1 MSASVVVVRV
11 PDSLNDSPKPLIERL
26 ASWSWAVP
34 VAASPGWV
42 TYVLSRS
49 EPSELI
55 GTNADGAPGLALL
68 HMLAGALAVAGLW
81 AWIAR
86 RARAHDASLSTGHA
100 WLAAVLAT
108 RVLLLGPTVLAIY
121 FDPEGFL
128 SIRRPVLVL
137 VSAALVAV
145 SVRAWPG
152 VGMGTR
158 GGGAWLRRLA
168 GVFGPRG
175 PWMLLLVAVGVI
187 GMVLVRL
194 AILRHHGFGTRA
206 FDLGIYDNIAWNT
219 SHGHFLGCSL
229 IKGGVHTAA
238 HFDPILVAFSLP
250 YALVPR
256 AETLLVLQAIWV
268 LSGVIPVYLIAQRR
282 LDDRIAA
289 TILALGFA
297 LYPSVHSVIVRDF
310 HSLALLATPALWML
324 WCLDTQRKLGYWLAF
339 AVTLLTRE
347 DSSLFAIG
355 IGVYALLATSERRR
369 GALTIGLA
377 LAYLLVVKLA
387 VMPDPGLLMQDSD
400 HTYAYANRYRRLIP
414 ADGGALDGVA
424 TLLTNPAFVLGHLL
438 TTEKFV
444 SAFAFLLP
452 LGLLPLGAG
461 RRTLIAAYG
470 VAFIFLASH
479 KTIYY
484 PLSHYS
490 SVLYPALFAAAPEGF
505 ARARAWLVDVR
516 GHAPARARVMLLA
529 YLATCLSLGSLS
541 MGALLD
547 TTPFRAVTKLRS
559 LDADQ
564 RAHYQAFAKAIAAI
578 PREASVVASNRA
590 APHVTNRRELY
601 IVQQRVE
608 AEWMVVYEDD
618 LEGLDGAWVFGLIQR
633 GRYQKVERLR
643 GVYTVLQRQDPVADP
658 AAQ

>member
-1 MSASVVVVRV
+1 MSASVDDVRV
-11 PDSLNDSPKPLIERL
+11 PDSLNDPPKPLIERL
-26 ASWSWAVP
+26 ASWLWAVP

-42 TYVLSRS
+42 TYVLSRA
-49 EPSELI
+49 EPSRLI
-55 GTNADGAPGLALL
+55 ATNADGAPGTAML

-86 RARAHDASLSTGHA
+86 RVRARDASLSTGHA
-100 WLAAVLAT
+100 WLEAVLAT
-108 RVLLLGPTVLAIY
+108 RVLLLGPIGVAIY

-128 SIRRPVLVL
+128 SVRRPVLVL

-145 SVRAWPG
+145 SMRAWSG
-152 VGMGTR
+152 VGIGAGR
-158 GGGAWLRRLA
+158 GGAWLRRLA
-168 GVFGPRG
+168 GAFGSRG
-175 PWMLLLVAVGVI
+175 PAMLLFVAVAAI
-187 GMVLVRL
+187 GMFLVRL

-238 HFDPILVAFSLP
+238 HFDPIMLGFSLA

-256 AETLLVLQAIWV
+256 AETLIVLQAIWV

-282 LDDRIAA
+282 LDDRLAA

-297 LYPSVHSVIVRDF
+297 LYPSVHGVIVRDF

-324 WCLDTQRKLGYWLAF
+324 WCLDAKRTFGYWLAF
-339 AVTLLTRE
+339 AVALSTRE
-347 DSSLFAIG
+347 DSSLFVIG
-355 IGVYALLATSERRR
+355 IGVYVLLATTERRR

-377 LAYLLVVKLA
+377 IAYLLVVKLA

-414 ADGGALDGVA
+414 AGGGALDGVA

-438 TTEKFV
+438 SMEKFLAAV
-444 SAFAFLLP
+444 AFLLP

-470 VAFIFLASH
+470 VAFIFLATHNSF
-479 KTIYY
+479 YY

-516 GHAPARARVMLLA
+516 GHAPARARAMLLA
-529 YLATCLSLGSLS
+529 YLSTCLSLGSLS

-547 TTPFRAVTKLRS
+547 TQPFRAVTKLRS

-564 RAHYQAFAKAIAAI
+564 RADYEAFAKAISAI

-608 AEWMVVYEDD
+608 AEWMVVYEND
-618 LEGLDGAWVFGLIQR
+618 LEGLDGSWVFGLIQR
-633 GRYQKVERLR
+633 DRYRKVERR
-643 GVYTVLQRQDPVADP
+643 HGVYTVLQRQDPVAGP
-658 AAQ
+658 AAE